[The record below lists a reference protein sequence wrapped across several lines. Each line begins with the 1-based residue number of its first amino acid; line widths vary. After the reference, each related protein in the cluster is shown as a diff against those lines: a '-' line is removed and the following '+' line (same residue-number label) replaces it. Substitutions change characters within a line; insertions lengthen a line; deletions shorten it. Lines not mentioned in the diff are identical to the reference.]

1 MRQGPVKIKKS
12 LFFKADLGLIN
23 PYSVTYRT
31 VEKTENLFVF
41 IELDNGLYGIGSGSP
56 SPYVTGEEMDLSL
69 AQLDENL
76 EALTRGKDIRHFQS
90 IIRASEELMRDYP
103 AARAALDTALHDAFS
118 KYLDIPLVDF
128 FGRVHQALPT
138 SITIG
143 LKDLEAILEEGKKRV
158 REGFKIIK
166 LKIGLDPEL
175 EIEKFSK
182 LREQVGK
189 DIKIRVDANQGYSVE
204 DTQAFF
210 AATEELDLEF
220 MEQPLRPNNLDGMHR
235 LSRKIR
241 EKCAADEIMQK
252 PKDALLLAQSPKA
265 FGIFNIKLMKCGGLS
280 PALEIAR
287 IAQRSNI
294 ELMWGCND
302 ESSVSISAALHT
314 ALACP
319 ATRYL
324 DLDGSLDLGNDFASG
339 GFMLKDGLMHLED
352 KPGLG
357 VSIKD
362 MGKIALLS

>member
-1 MRQGPVKIKKS
+1 G
-12 LFFKADLGLIN
+12 
-23 PYSVTYRT
+23 
-31 VEKTENLFVF
+31 
-41 IELDNGLYGIGSGSP
+41 
-56 SPYVTGEEMDLSL
+56 
-69 AQLDENL
+69 
-76 EALTRGKDIRHFQS
+76 
-90 IIRASEELMRDYP
+90 RA
-103 AARAALDTALHDAFS
+103 
-118 KYLDIPLVDF
+118 
-128 FGRVHQALPT
+128 HQALPT

-143 LKDLEAILEEGKKRV
+143 LKGLDEVLEEGKR
-158 REGFKIIK
+158 RIAEGFRIIK
-166 LKIGLDPEL
+166 LKIGVDPDL
-175 EIEKFSK
+175 EIEKFVK
-182 LREQVGK
+182 LREQLGN

-210 AATEELDLEF
+210 EATQSLDLEF

-302 ESSVSISAALHT
+302 ESAVSISAALHT

-324 DLDGSLDLGNDFASG
+324 DLDGSLDLGDDFVSG
-339 GFMLKDGLMHLED
+339 GFELKDGLLHLG
-352 KPGLG
+352 KQPGLG
-357 VSIKD
+357 VAIKD
-362 MGKIALLS
+362 MSKIDLLS